1 MGRHRR
7 SSVARAVAIAS
18 TTVAAIVLAID
29 FTDPIPRW
37 NVPAVCLI
45 VIAAA
50 TWLAWLIIH
59 THEIADATA
68 LANQEVRQQ
77 HAEQRL
83 RGLRSNADS
92 DH

>member
-7 SSVARAVAIAS
+7 SSVARAFACAA
-18 TTVAAIVLAID
+18 TVAAVILLAVD
-29 FTDPIPRW
+29 FANPVPRL
-37 NVPAVCLI
+37 NVPAICL
-45 VIAAA
+45 VVLAVG

-59 THEIADATA
+59 TREIADETA
-68 LANQEVRQQ
+68 LASQRVRRQ

-83 RGLRSNADS
+83 RGLLSNADS